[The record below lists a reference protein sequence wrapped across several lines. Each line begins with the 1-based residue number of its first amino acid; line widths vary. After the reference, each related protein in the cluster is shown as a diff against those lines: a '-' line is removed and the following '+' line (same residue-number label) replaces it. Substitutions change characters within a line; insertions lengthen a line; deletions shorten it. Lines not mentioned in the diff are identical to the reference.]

1 VTTRHRQ
8 DGGVVDVLDTPVESE
23 SAPELRPFGADL
35 VASGGTST
43 AVADEDSASTVP
55 VGIVLPPPIG
65 AQLHRSRFARRGF
78 MKVVREGAPTTTR
91 QAEVLNTAI
100 IGSPTDERGVVIGID
115 RISAAMIAHDPFTA
129 YEAKTITSPNV
140 CVLGMLGSG
149 KALDVDTPI
158 ATPTGWTRMG
168 DLAVGDYVFD
178 EAGRPTRIVAVS
190 DVMTGRE
197 CFGVRF
203 SDGTEIVADADHL
216 WSTVTHLDRHRP
228 RLEKTRPRKRRRVGT
243 AEEIA
248 RCRELLVTE
257 PDRIANV
264 AQIICMTGTPAG
276 RGRSVYDWLY
286 GMLRERAGYRLAY
299 ALPVILEH
307 LERPMGSP
315 PVPPREPVSTRQVR
329 DSLVY
334 NGQTNHAVPVCAP
347 LNLPAVDLLV
357 DGYVLGAWLGDGTSA
372 GGTITTAD
380 PEMIL
385 YIEAAG
391 YVTAH
396 RGDYLY
402 SIRVARTTPPA
413 NVEAVCV
420 GCDQPFTTTYH
431 GQRACSRG
439 CQVRRD
445 GVAARTCLT
454 CDEPLP
460 KGSTGWRHRACFT
473 AGTFIGQLAKLGV
486 MNNKHVPEQYMWAS
500 EEQRRAL
507 LAGLLDTDGTVS
519 PRGAVQF
526 TACNERLAHQVRE
539 LCCSL
544 GYRPAVTSRPAR
556 FRGRSVSTAW
566 TVSFTTTDDVFRL
579 ERKRLALKERT
590 QRFTPERNRYRYII
604 DIEPVETRPVRCIQV
619 EAGSSMYLAGKTMVA
634 THNSSLIKTV
644 YVERPLLLRDRRAVV
659 VDKKPRNGEGEYAD
673 LTRRF
678 GGEPFRFEPGERG
691 NGSTCMNVLDEV
703 ILAGGGAAQQVQ
715 LLAAMAQQAGTGELD
730 EWHHKSLRS
739 AYRAVMRRFELGV
752 PGRSS
757 PVLPDLVQEFAVV
770 VDSDEFARLRPA
782 TLDLVEER
790 AWSMRLRFE
799 RMLGEDLE
807 GMFDRETSKHVVLH
821 PKLTTF
827 DISALPEDGPATSM
841 VMVVANAWLMGML
854 TKHRGLRTNF
864 IAEEGWHLLGGPGGK
879 VIRSKSKLSRGLGLS
894 IIAAIHHI
902 SDIPADSEAIA
913 MIKEAQTIHL
923 FRQEHDDDIAD
934 CVRYFNLE
942 HSNGASLGTL
952 QQGDHLLKVGTQ
964 KEIKV
969 QHIRTANEIVFTET
983 DSAMIT
989 QPTSGVVGS

>member
-1 VTTRHRQ
+1 MNPSTYTGGRAEQPTLPLIDLRGPHVGPQPHR
-8 DGGVVDVLDTPVESE
+8 G
-23 SAPELRPFGADL
+23 
-35 VASGGTST
+35 
-43 AVADEDSASTVP
+43 
-55 VGIVLPPPIG
+55 
-65 AQLHRSRFARRGF
+65 RFTGRGF
-78 MKVVREGAPTTTR
+78 LKVQQQGAPSTTR

-100 IGSPTDERGVVIGID
+100 IGIPTDERGVVIGED
-115 RISAAMIAHDPFTA
+115 RVSGAMVTHDPFTA
-129 YEAKTITSPNV
+129 YATSTITSPNV
-140 CVLGMLGSG
+140 CVLGMIGSG

-168 DLAVGDYVFD
+168 DLAAGGYVFD

-228 RLEKTRPRKRRRVGT
+228 GLEKTRPRKRRLVGT
-243 AEEIA
+243 TEEVT

-257 PDRIANV
+257 PDRMANV
-264 AQIICMTGTPAG
+264 AQIICLTGTPAG
-276 RGRSVYDWLY
+276 RDRSVYDWLY
-286 GMLRERAGYRLAY
+286 GMPRGRAGYRLAD

-307 LERPMGSP
+307 LERPMGPP
-315 PVPPREPVSTRQVR
+315 PVPPREPVSTREIR

-347 LNLPAVDLLV
+347 LRLPAADLLV
-357 DGYVLGAWLGDGTSA
+357 DGYVLGAWLGDGTAA

-391 YVTAH
+391 YVTSY

-413 NVEAVCV
+413 NEEAVCV
-420 GCDQPFTTTYH
+420 GCDQPFTTSYY
-431 GQRACSRG
+431 GQRACSRR

-445 GVAARTCLT
+445 GVVARTCLT

-473 AGTFIGQLAKLGV
+473 ASTFIGQLATLGV
-486 MNNKHVPEQYMWAS
+486 LNNKHVPEQYMWAS
-500 EEQRRAL
+500 EEQRRSL

-544 GYRPAVTSRPAR
+544 GYRPAMTSRPAR

-566 TVSFTTTDDVFRL
+566 TVSFTTPDDVFRL

-604 DIEPVETRPVRCIQV
+604 DVEPVETRPVRCIQV
-619 EAGSSMYLAGKTMVA
+619 EAASSMYLAGKTMVA

-644 YVERPLLLRDRRAVV
+644 YVERALMLRKRRAVV
-659 VDKKPRNGEGEYAD
+659 VDKKLRDGEGEYAE
-673 LTRRF
+673 LTRLFGSEPYRF
-678 GGEPFRFEPGERG
+678 DPDDP
-691 NGSTCMNVLDEV
+691 SATCMNVLDPV
-703 ILAGGGAAQQVQ
+703 ILAGGGKAAHRRV
-715 LLAAMAQQAGTGELD
+715 LAAVAEYAGDGPLT
-730 EWHHKSLRS
+730 EWHAKALDVAYRLTMTKAQDTRDAVVPDLIGQFPAVIDAAEFRGLRS
-739 AYRAVMRRFELGV
+739 A
-752 PGRSS
+752 
-757 PVLPDLVQEFAVV
+757 
-770 VDSDEFARLRPA
+770 
-782 TLDLVEER
+782 TLDRIEEA
-790 AWSMRLRFE
+790 AWSLRFRFE
-799 RMLGEDLE
+799 RLLADDLA
-807 GMFDRETSKHVVLH
+807 GMFDRETSEHVHLQ

-827 DISALPEDGPATSM
+827 DISALPEDGPATSL
-841 VMVVANAWLMGML
+841 VMLVANAWLTGLL
-854 TKHRGLRTNF
+854 TRDRGWLTNF
-864 IAEEGWHLLGGPGGK
+864 VAEEGWHLLGGPGGK
-879 VIRSKSKLSRGLGLS
+879 VIRSKSKLCRGLGLA
-894 IIAAIHHI
+894 IVAAMHHI
-902 SDIPADSEAIA
+902 SDIPPDSDAIA
-913 MIKEAQTIHL
+913 MIKEAQTLHL
-923 FRQEHDDDIAD
+923 YRQEHDDDIAD

-942 HSNGASLGTL
+942 PSNAAALGALP
-952 QQGDHLLKVGTQ
+952 QGDHLLKVGTHR
-964 KEIKV
+964 EIRV
-969 QHIRTANEIVFTET
+969 RHVRTAREIGFTAT
-983 DSAMIT
+983 DAAMT
-989 QPTSGVVGS
+989 AAR